1 MLTKIFLQE
10 FEILSLEH
18 EFSSL
23 IEKIAITN
31 DNIKLDEE
39 LVRKAEEELRENEEI
54 DINKRLILSKNL
66 SNINRKQI
74 NIDKLHQKLMKLID
88 KAGVSKHNMNLIII
102 FLTFFL

>member
-1 MLTKIFLQE
+1 M
-10 FEILSLEH
+10 EH

-88 KAGVSKHNMNLIII
+88 KAGVSSLLCI
-102 FLTFFL
+102 T

>member
-10 FEILSLEH
+10 FEILNLEH

-88 KAGVSKHNMNLIII
+88 KAGVSSLLCII
-102 FLTFFL
+102 